1 MAYIISVNRITAN
14 ANPGM
19 PEMTRISLTTEEARG
34 LRNNLRA
41 AERAVYEKRGVK
53 AGRPT
58 LAEIDWLAD
67 AANELL
73 IYIEDAERRARP
85 LAA

>member
-1 MAYIISVNRITAN
+1 
-14 ANPGM
+14 
-19 PEMTRISLTTEEARG
+19 MTRISLTTEEARG

-41 AERAVYEKRGVK
+41 AERAVYEKRGMRS
-53 AGRPT
+53 ARPT
-58 LAEIDWLAD
+58 LADIDWLAD

-73 IYIEDAERRARP
+73 IYIEQAERRAQP